1 MTSHLYVY
9 QRTEKTEDN
18 PFGFVEREQIPAD
31 EVCVVYL
38 GGDATEKEKDANGY
52 AKIIKNEIL
61 APMNIDMPVYS
72 VRYDFGD
79 ANKDYMRKSLF
90 KKHGMIMSSKL
101 RARID
106 ENSGPEELNPQY
118 IEDLYHKVIEP
129 RISQNGKK
137 IDAEEAMRR
146 LRKVTFVAHCHGGFM
161 AVKLEELMQQK
172 MAELGY
178 LGKERNQI
186 QQQMTVIAHA
196 PGCPLGVAKSNIISF
211 MSAYDPKIPQPLNY
225 FTNYVNKRIEENN
238 MRYYAEKNKNQEN
251 IEKYRCFDLK
261 PSFLSGKMGNM
272 FLVKQRFPF
281 SDEGPADLNPDEHD
295 VVNYQETAQINYGRL
310 LTHFSKTILSNVI
323 KNSLQQDEK
332 FTPLQPLEELILSD
346 DKSMNA
352 KESLAFEKMK
362 ANGEALTKEVYDHAR
377 KITQAYLAKKRQNG

>member
-18 PFGFVEREQIPAD
+18 PFGFVERKQIPAD
-31 EVCVVYL
+31 EACVVYL
-38 GGDATEKEKDANGY
+38 GGDGTEKEKAANGY

-72 VRYDFGD
+72 VRYDFDDGKKSY
-79 ANKDYMRKSLF
+79 ARQSLF
-90 KKHGMIMSSKL
+90 KKYGMVMSSQK
-101 RARID
+101 RAEID
-106 ENSGPEELNPQY
+106 KNSGPEELNPQY
-118 IEDLYHKVIEP
+118 IEDLYHKVIEQ

-137 IDAEEAMRR
+137 IDATEAMRR
-146 LRKVTFVAHCHGGFM
+146 LRKVTFVAHCHGGFV

-178 LGKERNQI
+178 SGKEKKQI

-211 MSAYDPKIPQPLNY
+211 MSAYDPKLPQPLNY
-225 FTNYVNKRIEENN
+225 FTDYIDKRLRENS
-238 MRYYAEKNKNQEN
+238 MRYYAEEDKNQEK
-251 IEKYRCFDLK
+251 IEKYRWFDLK

-281 SDEGPADLNPDEHD
+281 MDVGPAMCNESEHD
-295 VVNYQETAQINYGRL
+295 VVNYQGNNQLNYGQL

-332 FTPLQPLEELILSD
+332 FTPLPPLEELILSD
-346 DKSMNA
+346 DKNMNI
-352 KESLAFEKMK
+352 KEASAFEKMK

-377 KITQAYLAKKRQNG
+377 KYNLACLAQKRQNG

>member
-31 EVCVVYL
+31 EACVVYL

-61 APMNIDMPVYS
+61 APMNIDIPVYS

-79 ANKDYMRKSLF
+79 GKKSYARQSLF

-101 RARID
+101 RAKID

-129 RISQNGKK
+129 KISQDGKK

-146 LRKVTFVAHCHGGFM
+146 LRKVTFVAHCHGGFV

-178 LGKERNQI
+178 SGKEKKQI

-211 MSAYDPKIPQPLNY
+211 MSAYDPKIPKPLNY
-225 FTNYVNKRIEENN
+225 FTDYIDKRLRENN
-238 MRYYAEKNKNQEN
+238 MRYYAEEDKNQEK
-251 IEKYRCFDLK
+251 IEKYRWFDLK

-281 SDEGPADLNPDEHD
+281 MDVGPAMCNESEHD
-295 VVNYQETAQINYGRL
+295 VVNYQGNNQLNYGRL

-332 FTPLQPLEELILSD
+332 FTPLPPLEELILSD
-346 DKSMNA
+346 DKNMNI
-352 KESLAFEKMK
+352 KEASAFEKMK
-362 ANGEALTKEVYDHAR
+362 ANGEALTKEVYDFAR
-377 KITQAYLAKKRQNG
+377 KCNLDYLAQKRQNG